1 MHIHSL
7 HVHTYHIHSLHV
19 HITCIYMFCMYT
31 HILYMYTHIV
41 YMYNLYICTQTTS
54 NIYILYIYTHIM
66 YMYNLYMYTHTFCT
80 CTQTTHNIYILTCTH
95 MYIFF
100 SCCTTLS
107 CSLKIYW
114 HILIWLL
121 SILITS
127 NHNISFYQELLR
139 CYLILLISLYQRYTI
154 DACTYMNIDKVEIII
169 LIECLC
175 LNLLW
180 AVLYMK
186 LMKFSI

>member
-66 YMYNLYMYTHTFCT
+66 YMYTHTFCT